1 MRIAPPPPRVTRA
14 ALKEHVPW
22 VDDAYGRDAGSAR
35 EEVGSERC
43 AAERVRLLDE
53 LAHGPAFVR
62 SSQDVGQ
69 LRTRLHKGLSPL
81 LGVHSNT
88 PLTLFVC
95 RCLEERAC
103 CSKLA
108 QQVLLLLRQVGAT
121 PEQRVEATPSLE
133 LPLQAPAAIAPLPPA
148 GSSSSRSLAP
158 TASRARG
165 TRPGGMGVDGE
176 GQAKKGRLQD
186 ARRLRLR
193 LA

>member
-95 RCLEERAC
+95 RCL
-103 CSKLA
+103 
-108 QQVLLLLRQVGAT
+108 
-121 PEQRVEATPSLE
+121 
-133 LPLQAPAAIAPLPPA
+133 
-148 GSSSSRSLAP
+148 
-158 TASRARG
+158 RAR
-165 TRPGGMGVDGE
+165 R
-176 GQAKKGRLQD
+176 
-186 ARRLRLR
+186 
-193 LA
+193 

>member
-62 SSQDVGQ
+62 CSQDVGQ

-81 LGVHSNT
+81 LVVHSNT

-103 CSKLA
+103 CSK
-108 QQVLLLLRQVGAT
+108 VGAT
-121 PEQRVEATPSLE
+121 SVAPVAPSWSN
-133 LPLQAPAAIAPLPPA
+133 P
-148 GSSSSRSLAP
+148 
-158 TASRARG
+158 RA
-165 TRPGGMGVDGE
+165 E
-176 GQAKKGRLQD
+176 S
-186 ARRLRLR
+186 
-193 LA
+193 